1 MSFTKINYIDNETI
15 ITAENLNAIQ
25 DEILNV
31 AQSIYP
37 IGSIYMSISDVS
49 PASFIGGT
57 WERITDKFLLGSGS
71 RSIEATGGQ
80 ESVSYT
86 PAGKN
91 AGTALSTSQ
100 IPAHAHV
107 QKLVASTLN
116 NNAGSTSATGYQTN
130 IGWWTTMQVHN
141 ATVETSSVGSG
152 SSHTHTFT
160 GTASTI
166 STMPPYLVVN
176 IWKRVS

>member
-1 MSFTKINYIDNETI
+1 MSFTKINYVDNETI
-15 ITAENLNAIQ
+15 ITAANLNAIQ

-37 IGSIYMSISDVS
+37 IGSIYMSINDTS

-86 PAGKN
+86 PKGTN
-91 AGTALSTSQ
+91 AGTALTISQMPKHTHPIAVNTSSTVHSF
-100 IPAHAHV
+100 PSWG
-107 QKLVASTLN
+107 LVATYQSVPSTAFTGS
-116 NNAGSTSATGYQTN
+116 AGLSGY
-130 IGWWTTMQVHN
+130 
-141 ATVETSSVGSG
+141 AGSG

-166 STMPPYLVVN
+166 ATMPPYLVVN
-176 IWKRVS
+176 IGKRVS

>member
-1 MSFTKINYIDNETI
+1 MSFTKINYVDNETI

-71 RSIEATGGQ
+71 NYTIGTEGGSATHIH
-80 ESVSYT
+80 T
-86 PAGKN
+86 TNDCILTIA
-91 AGTALSTSQ
+91 Q
-100 IPAHAHV
+100 IPSHAHTFHV
-107 QKLVASTLN
+107 NIQHSDGTIVASSESL
-116 NNAGSTSATGYQTN
+116 TSGLQVGGRRRYTD
-130 IGWWTTMQVHN
+130 TTYSN
-141 ATVETSSVGSG
+141 GSG
-152 SSHTHTFT
+152 QAHNHGNTNSS
-160 GTASTI
+160 SN
-166 STMPPYLVVN
+166 MPPYLVVN